1 MRRLGLKYLLC
12 AIAIIL
18 FCAVRYT
25 VVLQSWTSGSG
36 MGWSF
41 GPLGVARGI
50 KGSGTGL
57 TFDPLITATFRFYK
71 KAKNI

>member
-12 AIAIIL
+12 AITIIL

-25 VVLQSWTSGSG
+25 VVPESWTSGV
-36 MGWSF
+36 GWSF

-57 TFDPLITATFRFYK
+57 TFNPLRLLSDFIRK
-71 KAKNI
+71 QNISE